1 MKKQLFFLF
10 TLITSIIF
18 GQQDNETFSQLK
30 SLEGKWI
37 GTIEYSNQD
46 PKPMNLSY
54 SIKSN
59 GSALVEES
67 NEGGIEMTTI
77 FNVQKN
83 KMLSTHYCGL
93 QNRPVAELVSNQNG
107 IVSLKTNQKLSN
119 LDRKEDTF
127 VGSWKFNLSPKTPDS
142 FTYAYTVIGP
152 EGEVFTAKAELSRVK

>member
-10 TLITSIIF
+10 TLITSTLF

-30 SLEGKWI
+30 SLEGKWV

-59 GSALVEES
+59 GSARVEES

-77 FNVQKN
+77 FNVQKD

-119 LDRKEDTF
+119 LDPTEDTF